1 MRKIWLIVKR
11 EYLTRVRTK
20 AFIWGTV
27 AVPLFTVGIFVFQ
40 IIVASKQPDHPLK
53 IAILDNSGG
62 LSTLITGGLTEKLKS
77 GQPFFRVVETIE
89 RPASEESVRRDLL
102 EEVRQHQID
111 AFLVV
116 PQGAAEG
123 TPAEFHTRNPG
134 DLMMTRSMN
143 RAVSDAV
150 VAQRLESR
158 GVAVADVS
166 SVVKGVDIKLI
177 KITRWGESA
186 VEEQMFITAIVSGM
200 LLYVTLVIYGVA
212 TMRSVM
218 EEKTT
223 RIIEMLVASVKP
235 FYLLSGKILGVAGVA
250 LTQYLIW
257 TAAGALVAA
266 YGATMASAFRPD
278 AKMPKIHLPASLL
291 VYLVVFFLAGYILYA
306 SLYAAVGA
314 MVSTDQEAQQMQTP
328 LTMIIVLSFLLFN
341 VILQDPNSR
350 LSTILSLIPFLSP
363 ILMILRIAMQ
373 TPPFWQIALSL
384 ALSLVT
390 TVGVVYFSARIYRVG
405 VLMYGKRPS
414 LVEIF
419 RWLRYT

>member
-11 EYLTRVRTK
+11 EYVTRVRTK

-40 IIVASKQPDHPLK
+40 MIVASKQPDHSLK

-62 LSTLITGGLTEKLKS
+62 LAASIAGELTEKLKD
-77 GQPFFRVVETIE
+77 GQPLFRVMETVE
-89 RPASEESVRRDLL
+89 RPASEETTRRALAA
-102 EEVRQHQID
+102 EVRQHKID

-116 PQGAAEG
+116 PQGAEDGA
-123 TPAEFHTRNPG
+123 PAEFHTRNPG
-134 DLMMTRSMN
+134 DLMMTHSMN

-150 VAQRLESR
+150 IAHRLERR

-166 SVVKGVDIKLI
+166 SVVKGVDVKLI
-177 KITRWGESA
+177 KITRWGESE
-186 VEEQMFITAIVSGM
+186 VEEQMFLTAIISGM
-200 LLYVTLVIYGVA
+200 MLYITLIIYGVA

-223 RIIEMLVASVKP
+223 RIIEMLVASVRP
-235 FYLLSGKILGVAGVA
+235 FYLLSGKILVVAGVA

-257 TAAGALVAA
+257 TVAGALVAA
-266 YGATMASAFRPD
+266 YGATMASAFRSD
-278 AKMPKIHLPASLL
+278 AKMPRIHLPASLL
-291 VYLVVFFLAGYILYA
+291 VYLVIFFLAGYVLFA

-328 LTMIIVLSFLLFN
+328 LTLIIVLSFLLFN

-384 ALSLVT
+384 ALSLLT
-390 TVGVVYFSARIYRVG
+390 TIGVVYLSARIYRVG
-405 VLMYGKRPS
+405 ILMYGKRPS
-414 LVEIF
+414 LVELF